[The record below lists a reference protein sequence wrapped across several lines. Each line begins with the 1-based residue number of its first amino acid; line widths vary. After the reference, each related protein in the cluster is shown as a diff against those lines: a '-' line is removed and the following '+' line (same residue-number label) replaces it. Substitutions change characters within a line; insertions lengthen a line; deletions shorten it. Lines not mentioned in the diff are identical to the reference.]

1 MVNRDT
7 RLRRGTELTKLT
19 DLLSIK
25 GWETLCQD
33 LKLQG
38 EEADRN
44 KVRKKPGILIPKIS
58 HAQLLDRVMN
68 DRGPAI
74 SMLNEVMGF
83 LEVHGNAARTTG
95 TIATLPG
102 LEDLKPQHRKIMGEW
117 DKPALKRLGDN
128 RRLEDM
134 WKEASTTLDILLK
147 ASSSCRRGSWRR
159 SRYGDF
165 PEQRPDE
172 TTYHEDVVDLLRKQV
187 ERIRAS
193 LPDITEDPFIGG
205 MTEKCNALE
214 MACDE
219 LTDNYQAG
227 YASLNDYAKENDTI
241 TIFVEQMRITATLL
255 DNLDG
260 IAALIELS
268 VFRNLPQLFEVWLLC
283 YILRTLEGAGYAITL
298 ENVGLVDRP
307 DVWNLRYSGAS
318 IPVAKI
324 GSDAW
329 VFFQYKAKIGSTM
342 PDFAIYDNDT
352 ASGSALIVLDAKF
365 SEKSAYTATDYRAT
379 LTKYSNLSPHR
390 FTVEYMDRA
399 DITPEKGMMFG
410 VRPGMPALES
420 LKRVLFEALVTPARP
435 ALAVIDC
442 SQSFADRL
450 PRALPTL
457 KLWADA
463 GLLKDEFVL
472 FAGKSELHHGLAR
485 QIERHAIRLSCDNR
499 TSMTDLTRQLL
510 ELREQAGNLDV
521 LLISDGEFEDGSLD
535 GLQGVVNTL
544 WTFDIR

>member
-1 MVNRDT
+1 MVNLDT
-7 RLRRGTELTKLT
+7 RLRRGTALTKLA

-25 GWETLCQD
+25 GWEALCQD

-58 HAQLLDRVMN
+58 HAQLLDRVLN

-74 SMLNEVMGF
+74 SMLNEVMEF

-117 DKPALKRLGDN
+117 DRHALKRLGGN
-128 RRLEDM
+128 RKLEDM
-134 WKEASTTLDILLK
+134 WKEASTTLDVLLE
-147 ASSSCRRGSWRR
+147 ASSTCRPGSWRP

-165 PEQRPDE
+165 YQQRPDE
-172 TTYHEDVVDLLRKQV
+172 ITYHEDVVELLRTQV
-187 ERIRAS
+187 ELIRTS
-193 LPDITEDPFIGG
+193 LPDTEDPFIGG
-205 MTEKCNALE
+205 MTEKCNALN

-219 LTDNYQAG
+219 LTANHHAG
-227 YASLNDYAKENDTI
+227 YASLNDYAEEKDKI

-255 DNLDG
+255 ANLDG

-307 DVWNLRYSGAS
+307 DVWNLRYTGAS
-318 IPVAKI
+318 TPVARI

-342 PDFAIYDNDT
+342 PDFAIYDNNT
-352 ASGSALIVLDAKF
+352 ASGSAMIVLDAKF
-365 SEKSAYTATDYRAT
+365 SEKSAYTATDYQAT
-379 LTKYSNLSPHR
+379 LTKYNNLSPHR

-399 DITPEKGMMFG
+399 DITSEKGMMFG
-410 VRPGMPALES
+410 VRPGMPALKD

-450 PRALPTL
+450 PRALATL

-472 FAGKSELHHGLAR
+472 FAGKSELHQRLAR
-485 QIERHAIRLSCDNR
+485 QIETHAIRLACDNG
-499 TSMTDLTRQLL
+499 TSMTQLRRQLL
-510 ELREQAGNLDV
+510 GLREQAGNLDV
-521 LLISDGEFEDGSLD
+521 LLVSDGEFEDGSLD
-535 GLQGVVNTL
+535 GLRAVTNRL
-544 WTFDIR
+544 WTFDIP